1 MEVTLIRYTQDADQ
15 LAGEAAALCY
25 KGKNPARSLE
35 IALEGGHESVI
46 EHAVF
51 TFKIEGVSRALLAQL
66 TRHRLA
72 SYSVQSQRYVHYL
85 KGFDYVTPPKIV
97 ALGEDAVA
105 EYDQQMATIHE
116 WYVGWKEKLG
126 KGEDGNEDAR
136 FVLPNACATCL
147 LVTMNAREL
156 RHFFSLRCCTRAQWE
171 IRELANEMLKL
182 CKEVAPA
189 LFADAGPGC
198 VRGHCPEGEKSCK
211 KGKGNGKVQE
221 LARN

>member
-1 MEVTLIRYTQDADQ
+1 MKVTLERYTVAPEEI
-15 LAGEAAALCY
+15 AGEAAALCY
-25 KGKNPARSLE
+25 NGKNPAKSLDV
-35 IALEGGHESVI
+35 AMDGGHESVI
-46 EHAVF
+46 EHVAF
-51 TFKIEGVSRALLAQL
+51 TFRVEGVSRALLAQL

-72 SYSVQSQRYVHYL
+72 SYSVQSQRYVNYL

-105 EYDQQMATIHE
+105 EYDRQMATIHE

-156 RHFFSLRCCTRAQWE
+156 RHFFSLRCCSRAQWE
-171 IRELANEMLKL
+171 IRHLARQMLAL
-182 CKEVAPA
+182 CQDVAPK

-198 VRGHCPEGEKSCK
+198 VRGHCPEGEKSC
-211 KGKGNGKVQE
+211 GKERKE
-221 LARN
+221 